1 MTHMPCRDS
10 LTTQILICMIWM
22 VPESHIHYARK
33 GDHENAKKSMLR
45 LYGTAPEY
53 DVVSQP
59 TPCAPPPDARQEYE
73 YRVVQ
78 HGIEAERAF
87 SAAAEGASYADIF
100 RGLNWKRTLAGC
112 MGILSQPFAG
122 APIVFGYSTVGQAQL
137 FVGYRLHPQYFFK
150 VAGLADPFLVTII
163 TWATLLLSRRH
174 NR

>member
-1 MTHMPCRDS
+1 M
-10 LTTQILICMIWM
+10 LITQILICMIWM

-45 LYGTAPEY
+45 LYGTAPDY

-59 TPCAPPPDARQEYE
+59 FRWIDSSDDAQEYE

-87 SAAAEGASYADIF
+87 SAASEGASYADIF

-122 APIVFGYSTVGQAQL
+122 APIVFGYSTVSRAC
-137 FVGYRLHPQYFFK
+137 RSR
-150 VAGLADPFLVTII
+150 ALADKASTSSKSLAWPI
-163 TWATLLLSRRH
+163 LSSSRSSRAPSSFAFS
-174 NR
+174 NT